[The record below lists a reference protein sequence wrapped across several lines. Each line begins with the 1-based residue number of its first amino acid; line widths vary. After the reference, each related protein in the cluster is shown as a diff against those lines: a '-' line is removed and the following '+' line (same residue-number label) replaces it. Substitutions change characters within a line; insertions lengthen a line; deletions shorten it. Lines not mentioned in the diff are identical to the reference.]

1 MCEKSATSVTSYVS
15 NPTKTLKSKQ
25 TVVNKKES
33 HNKDS
38 QGNGKQTKIKKEK
51 KAKVEKT
58 DTEKSVSKNGVPKP
72 EMVIPEIII
81 PSNKP
86 IIKRED
92 GPSPWNGTVKYDN
105 KIFLG
110 AHISAAG

>member
-1 MCEKSATSVTSYVS
+1 M
-15 NPTKTLKSKQ
+15 Q
-25 TVVNKKES
+25 KES
-33 HNKDS
+33 HEKDS
-38 QGNGKQTKIKKEK
+38 LGNGKQKQIKKEK
-51 KAKVEKT
+51 EAKAKKT
-58 DTEKSVSKNGVPKP
+58 DTGKKVSKNDVPKP

-86 IIKRED
+86 IIKREV